1 MPINSETPEL
11 NPTDKELA
19 VIRKELEHLQ
29 KKSLRNIWEQIKEL
43 NEQNAL
49 LVQEVTLL
57 RKGLSDQVAKGVV
70 IGSIFLAI
78 VMGVLTMCASL

>member
-1 MPINSETPEL
+1 MSWLKSDLLILYLGLLSEIKV
-11 NPTDKELA
+11 NPGLILTFCLYFFF
-19 VIRKELEHLQ
+19 LQ
-29 KKSLRNIWEQIKEL
+29 HYPLF
-43 NEQNAL
+43 
-49 LVQEVTLL
+49 

>member
-1 MPINSETPEL
+1 MSSSTPES
-11 NPTDKELA
+11 NNTHQEVVAIRQELQHIQNTNLKN
-19 VIRKELEHLQ
+19 V
-29 KKSLRNIWEQIKEL
+29 WEQIKEL

-49 LVQEVTLL
+49 LLQEVTLL
-57 RKGLSDQVAKGVV
+57 RKSMSDQVAKGVV